1 MVTFLTITLIVM
13 MIVYAF
19 YRRFFIHKT
28 HSTTNEKPYFT
39 LKIEHENS

>member
-13 MIVYAF
+13 IIAYVF
-19 YRRFFIHKT
+19 YHYFFMQKRDAIPK
-28 HSTTNEKPYFT
+28 EKPYFT